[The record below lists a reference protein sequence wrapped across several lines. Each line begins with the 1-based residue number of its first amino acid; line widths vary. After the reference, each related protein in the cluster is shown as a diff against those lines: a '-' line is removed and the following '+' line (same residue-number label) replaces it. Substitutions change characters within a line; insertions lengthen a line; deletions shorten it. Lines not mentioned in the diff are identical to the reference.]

1 MKKWA
6 LVNEETYEEIR
17 PGKKFDGFPHGIP
30 KSWFND
36 LPAKLAQIGS
46 ELDVRE
52 LIDERPELAEFQ
64 KYGEQT
70 VELTSTT
77 VVRSFEVVDMTPQE
91 KAKLRKDKA
100 RKKLR
105 EDYQTVLNGFTDI
118 EFQTFTYQ
126 LLEAKAFDPMNLDA
140 SPMIKG
146 IAEAR
151 GIPVEDIVAEILAS
165 APVMAY
171 ELGKAIGAKQK
182 VDDEN
187 GDHE

>member
-6 LVNEETYEEIR
+6 LVSGETYEEIR

-30 KSWFND
+30 KSWFDD

-52 LIDERPELAEFQ
+52 LIDEWPELTEFQ
-64 KYGEQT
+64 KYGKQI
-70 VELTSTT
+70 VEFTETS
-77 VVRSFEVVDMTPQE
+77 VIRSYSVIDMTPQE

-100 RKKLR
+100 HTKLR
-105 EDYQTVLNGFTDI
+105 EDYHAVRNGFTDI

-151 GIPVEDIVAEILAS
+151 GIPAVDIVAEIMAT

-171 ELGKAIGAKQK
+171 ELGKAIGMKQK
-182 VDDEN
+182 IDDEEEV
-187 GDHE
+187 D